1 MLKSLLIRN
10 YALIEELSVPFS
22 NGLVIITG
30 ETGAGKSIIVD
41 ALSLVLGERA
51 STEAVRTGA
60 DKAVVEAVFD
70 CTGNAKVNAL
80 LRAQDLDTADELIVR
95 REVSAKGQ
103 SRCFLNDT
111 PVNLALMKQAG
122 ELLVDLHGQHEHQ
135 SLLHVET
142 HCGLLDDFG
151 GLDGMVQEYRTRLQR
166 LRAASEEF
174 VALRAKEQHLRERRE
189 FSLFQAQEIDAVAPV
204 AGEEE
209 QLETDLRIFENSER
223 LYAATAELHAILYEG
238 ERSAHDLLVIAR
250 NQLHTLAAIDPQ
262 FADAAHECSSA
273 EAIVNELAKFVQGY
287 NARVEFA
294 PDRLEEVRERLGRIA
309 FLKKKYGGSVESII
323 AHRETIRSELD
334 LADNFDG
341 VIGKLGEEVEAD
353 RKACGEQA
361 ERLSVKRHEVA
372 KKIDKA
378 IVQELVKLGIPNARF
393 NTRITQEPAAV
404 QRGGSNG
411 LLPHDAVMRGKSIVR
426 LNPRGYDAVEFYL
439 TTNAGEE
446 EKPLIKVA
454 SGGEISRI
462 MLALKSILAK
472 SDRLPVLV
480 FDEIDVG
487 ISGRI
492 AQAVGASMKSLAG
505 FHQVIAITHLPQI
518 AGFADTHFV
527 VTKQEQRGR
536 ATTKLRRLTLDEQVE
551 EVARLMSGAEV
562 TDAGLAGARELMGL
576 R

>member
-1 MLKSLLIRN
+1 MLKSLLIKN

-22 NGLVIITG
+22 SGLVIITG
-30 ETGAGKSIIVD
+30 ETGAGKSIIID

-51 STEAVRTGA
+51 SVEAIRTGA
-60 DKAVVEAVFD
+60 EKAVVEAVFD
-70 CTGNAKVNAL
+70 CTGNARVTDL
-80 LRAQDLDTADELIVR
+80 LRANDLDTADEVIAR

-103 SRCFLNDT
+103 SRCFLNDS
-111 PVNLALMKQAG
+111 PVTLALLKEAG

-135 SLLHVET
+135 SLLRVET

-166 LRAASEEF
+166 LRAAAQEF
-174 VALRAKEQHLRERRE
+174 AALRAKEQQLRERRD
-189 FSLFQAQEIDAVAPV
+189 FSLFQAQEIDAVAPQ

-209 QLETDLRIFENSER
+209 RLETDLRILENSER
-223 LYAATAELHAILYEG
+223 LYSATTELYGLLYEG
-238 ERSAHDLLVIAR
+238 ERSAHDLLVMAR
-250 NQLHTLAAIDPQ
+250 NQLHALAAIDPQ
-262 FADAAHECSSA
+262 FADAARECSSA

-287 NARVEFA
+287 NARVEFS
-294 PDRLEEVRERLGRIA
+294 PDRLEELRERLGRIA
-309 FLKKKYGGSVESII
+309 FLKKKYGGTVESILH
-323 AHRETIRSELD
+323 HRETIGRELE

-341 VIGKLGEEVEAD
+341 VIDNLHAQVEAG
-353 RKACGEQA
+353 RKACAEQA

-372 KKIDKA
+372 RKIDKA

-393 NTRITQEPAAV
+393 STRIGQETIPS
-404 QRGGSNG
+404 RGKDDG
-411 LLPHDAVMRGKSIVR
+411 LLPADAVLRGKTAVR
-426 LNPRGYDAVEFYL
+426 LNARGYDDVEFYI

-446 EKPLIKVA
+446 EKPLTKVA

-472 SDRLPVLV
+472 SDRLPVLI

-518 AGFADTHFV
+518 AGFADTHYV
-527 VTKQEQRGR
+527 VTKEELRGR
-536 ATTKLRRLTLDEQVE
+536 ATTRLRRLTLDEQVQ

-562 TDAGLAGARELMGL
+562 TDAGIAGARELMGL

>member
-1 MLKSLLIRN
+1 MLKSLLIKN

-22 NGLVIITG
+22 SGLVIITG
-30 ETGAGKSIIVD
+30 ETGAGKSIIID

-51 STEAVRTGA
+51 SVEAVRTGA
-60 DKAVVEAVFD
+60 EKAVVEAVFD
-70 CTGNAKVNAL
+70 CTGNAKVNDL
-80 LRAQDLDTADELIVR
+80 LRANTLDTADELIAR

-103 SRCFLNDT
+103 SRCFLNDS
-111 PVNLALMKQAG
+111 PVTLALLKQAG

-135 SLLHVET
+135 SLLRVET
-142 HCGLLDDFG
+142 HCGMLDDFG

-166 LRAASEEF
+166 LKAAAQEY
-174 VALRAKEQHLRERRE
+174 AGLRAKEQQLRERRD
-189 FSLFQAQEIDAVAPV
+189 FSLFQAQEIDAVAPQ

-209 QLETDLRIFENSER
+209 RLETDLRILENSER
-223 LYAATAELHAILYEG
+223 LYSATSELYGMLYEG

-250 NQLHTLAAIDPQ
+250 NQLHALAAIDPQ
-262 FADAAHECSSA
+262 FAEASRECSSA
-273 EAIVNELAKFVQGY
+273 EAIVNELAKFVQSY
-287 NARVEFA
+287 NAHVEFS
-294 PDRLEEVRERLGRIA
+294 PDRLEELRERLGRIA
-309 FLKKKYGGSVESII
+309 FLKKKYGGTVESIL
-323 AHRETIRSELD
+323 AHRETIGRELE

-341 VIGKLGEEVEAD
+341 VIGKLHAEVEAH
-353 RKACGEQA
+353 RAACAEQA

-372 KKIDKA
+372 RKIDKA
-378 IVQELVKLGIPNARF
+378 IVQELAKLGIPNARF
-393 NTRITQEPAAV
+393 STRIGQETIPVRSKGDGA
-404 QRGGSNG
+404 
-411 LLPHDAVMRGKSIVR
+411 LPPDAVLRGKTAVR
-426 LNPRGYDAVEFYL
+426 LNTRGYDDVEFYI

-446 EKPLIKVA
+446 EKPLSKVA

-472 SDRLPVLV
+472 SDRLPVLI

-492 AQAVGASMKSLAG
+492 AQTVGASMKNLAS

-518 AGFADTHFV
+518 AGFADTHCV
-527 VTKQEQRGR
+527 VTKHEHRGR
-536 ATTKLRRLTLDEQVE
+536 ATTTLRRLTLDEQVQ